1 MEKTRIELHLPEDMH
16 HQLQLI
22 ADHNNR
28 ILENQIIAF
37 LKETLEVFM
46 ERNDIEYDYTE
57 RKFVQT
63 SYVQSRNRERFD
75 LE

>member
-1 MEKTRIELHLPEDMH
+1 MEKTRIELHLPEDLY

-46 ERNDIEYDYTE
+46 ERNDIEYDYRE
-57 RKFVQT
+57 RKFIQT
-63 SYVQSRNRERFD
+63 PHVQSRNRERFD